1 MTVGNWVGALRS
13 QSHSQSH
20 SRAHGRAY
28 GWVAL
33 LAIALVI
40 GGCSQPDTS
49 ITRNDLPKPEVAAA
63 ITPSADELTA
73 GLPKLNGKATVEI
86 VVGNKAITVE
96 LDGDKAPYTAG
107 NFVDLAQKGVY
118 DGTIFHRVVRSP
130 DPFVVQ
136 GGDPQSTDPAVPIS
150 QLGTGSYEENGQAR
164 MIPLE
169 ILPVGAEQPIYGRTF
184 PEAGVTG
191 APALPH
197 RKGAIA
203 MARSG
208 VNTASA
214 QFYIT
219 LADVAFL
226 DGNYAVF
233 GYVTKGMDVVDNIQV
248 EDVITSVTVKTGA
261 ENLVQ
266 PSGASGAAGETSVDE
281 APNTEAAK

>member
-1 MTVGNWVGALRS
+1 MTVGKWLGASRS
-13 QSHSQSH
+13 
-20 SRAHGRAY
+20 RAY
-28 GWVAL
+28 GWMAL
-33 LAIALVI
+33 IAIALFI
-40 GGCSQPDTS
+40 GGCSQPDDS
-49 ITRNDLPKPEVAAA
+49 ITSNNLPKSEAATA
-63 ITPSADELTA
+63 ITPTADEMTA

-86 VVGNKAITVE
+86 VVGNKTITVE

-169 ILPVGAEQPIYGRTF
+169 ILPVGAEQPVYGRTF
-184 PEAGVTG
+184 PEAGIAE

-233 GYVTKGMDVVDNIQV
+233 GYVTKGMDVVDKIQV
-248 EDVITSVTVKTGA
+248 EDVIQSVTVKSGA
-261 ENLVQ
+261 ENLVL
-266 PSGASGAAGETSVDE
+266 PNGATATPNETSADE
-281 APNTEAAK
+281 TSADGTSADESAPDAAQ